1 MESEAMGE
9 PAGSIVRGSLPTV
22 LAVDDE
28 LIGIY
33 SIKRALRGYVE
44 LTVASTFAEAQRVLE
59 RGEHFD
65 AFIFDV
71 LLDAGTGLDLLA
83 HARRHGYATTPAI
96 LVTGSL
102 RADWVN
108 PANALRAEL
117 LTKPFPTDQLREFV
131 DRVASAKA
139 AGVPQPG
146 APRPRSLQGCIAEL
160 RQLLDGPQD
169 WRVRYA
175 TGAIA
180 KELEAHPERYGPH
193 AVSLVAGSVGID
205 RVTLYRTAKIAAR
218 WTLDEVGAL
227 LARKMRDGR
236 VLSWKHVVA
245 LAAIERE
252 TVREQ
257 LLRRTVEE
265 CLPASAIDEAAAK
278 Q

>member
-1 MESEAMGE
+1 MGE
-9 PAGSIVRGSLPTV
+9 PAGSIVRSSLPMV

-28 LIGIY
+28 LLGIY
-33 SIKRALRGYVE
+33 SIKKALRGYAE

-59 RGEHFD
+59 RGERFD
-65 AFIFDV
+65 AFIIDV

-83 HARRHGYATTPAI
+83 HARQHGYANTPAI

-102 RADWVN
+102 RADWIN

-117 LTKPFPTDQLREFV
+117 LTKPFPTDQLRDFV
-131 DRVASAKA
+131 CRVASAKA
-139 AGVPQPG
+139 EGTPNAGSSS
-146 APRPRSLQGCIAEL
+146 RPRTLQGCIAAL

-175 TGAIA
+175 SGEIA

-205 RVTLYRTAKIAAR
+205 RVTLYRTAKVAER
-218 WTLDEVGAL
+218 WTLDQVGAL
-227 LARKMRDGR
+227 LVRKMRDGR
-236 VLSWKHVVA
+236 TLSWKHVVA
-245 LAAIERE
+245 LAAIERNDA
-252 TVREQ
+252 REQ
-257 LLRRTVEE
+257 LLRRTLEE